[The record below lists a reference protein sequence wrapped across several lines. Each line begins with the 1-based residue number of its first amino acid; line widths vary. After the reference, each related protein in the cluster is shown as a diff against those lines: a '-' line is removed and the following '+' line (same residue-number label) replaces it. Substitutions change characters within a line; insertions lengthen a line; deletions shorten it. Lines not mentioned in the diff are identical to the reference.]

1 MKFTGFK
8 VVPAICVDFSD
19 EGKLYYSIAEDQ
31 DAELLKRAFEKAES
45 GLDALPADLQLV
57 WSELEIGSVAVRE
70 VGDERDETPISGDFF
85 GSGSI
90 IEATYELDGQT
101 HAFELISGDADDRI
115 EQMCAGLNALLA
127 PVRIVADISGGA
139 IHGTYADRP
148 AVVLYKSDDPDDVM
162 DFEATHGEHSLLK
175 SMGDGHVA
183 QWVKEAELFSDIVDH
198 YHGQVKP
205 C

>member
-31 DAELLKRAFEKAES
+31 DADMLQRAFEAMQQ
-45 GLDALPADLQLV
+45 GLGELPEDLQLV
-57 WSELEIGSVAVRE
+57 WAELETGSVAVRE
-70 VGDERDETPISGDFF
+70 VGDERDETPVSGDFF

-90 IEATYELDGQT
+90 IEAFYAKDGQT
-101 HAFELISGDADDRI
+101 HSFDLISGDADDRI

-139 IHGTYADRP
+139 LHGTYADRP
-148 AVVLYKSDDPDDVM
+148 AVVIYKSDDPDEVM
-162 DFEATHGEHSLLK
+162 DFADAPGAELLK
-175 SMGDGHVA
+175 DMGGKPVA
-183 QWVKEAELFSDIVDH
+183 HWEHEAELFSDIVDH
-198 YHGQVKP
+198 YHNQVKS

>member
-31 DAELLKRAFEKAES
+31 DADMLQRAFEAMHQ
-45 GLDALPADLQLV
+45 GLGELPEDLQLV
-57 WSELEIGSVAVRE
+57 WAELETGSVAVRE
-70 VGDERDETPISGDFF
+70 VGDERDETPVSGDFF

-90 IEATYELDGQT
+90 IEATYELVGQA

-139 IHGTYADRP
+139 LHGTYADRP
-148 AVVLYKSDDPDDVM
+148 AVVFYKSDDPDDVLAQEGRYSDDEMMKDM
-162 DFEATHGEHSLLK
+162 DGQNVAAWTH
-175 SMGDGHVA
+175 
-183 QWVKEAELFSDIVDH
+183 EAELFSDIVDH
-198 YHGQVKP
+198 YHNQLKP